1 MVMSPP
7 ARMTFSLGAKNPC
20 VSETTPPLTPSLTAL
35 NGLIPQRDY
44 ALNPRIGT
52 TPLPPAPLPQGE
64 RGANSKPMNFFAPWR
79 LCVRICVKCIIS
91 SSDDS
96 MTQWP
101 DDSTIL
107 AASSFDVLQLG

>member
-1 MVMSPP
+1 MMSTP
-7 ARMTFSLGAKNPC
+7 ARRSFRRGSKNPC
-20 VSETTPPLTPSLTAL
+20 VSETTPTLTPSLTSL
-35 NGLIPQRDY
+35 NGLITQPDY

-52 TPLPPAPLPQGE
+52 TPHPPAPLPQGE

-91 SSDDS
+91 SSNDS